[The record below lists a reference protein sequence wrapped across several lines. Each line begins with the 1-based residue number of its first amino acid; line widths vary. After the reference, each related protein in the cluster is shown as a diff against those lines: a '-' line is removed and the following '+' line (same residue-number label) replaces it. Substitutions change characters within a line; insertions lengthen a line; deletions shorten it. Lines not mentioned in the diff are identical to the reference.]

1 MKLTKVEATVEINK
15 PVNEVFA
22 YASDWRHWNEW
33 REGLYNLK
41 PTTNI
46 ERGNGARYYY
56 KAWAAGMKINLESET
71 HLFKENVGW
80 QSIVQKGLP
89 HKMQWVFENRSG
101 KTIVTNILEYSPPW
115 FLIGPILNFF
125 ILRRGWQRILNNTL
139 NNLKNHFEGS
149 SEIKEQHI

>member
-22 YASDWRHWNEW
+22 YTSDWRHWNEW
-33 REGLYNLK
+33 REGLYDLK

-46 ERGNGARYYY
+46 DRGNGARYSY
-56 KAWAAGMKINLESET
+56 KAWAGGMKFNLETEIHS
-71 HLFKENVGW
+71 FKENDSW

-89 HKMQWVFENRSG
+89 HKMQWMFEGKPG
-101 KTIVTNILEYSPPW
+101 KTKVTNILEYSPPW
-115 FLIGPILNFF
+115 FLIGPILDFF
-125 ILRRGWQRILNNTL
+125 ILRRGWQKLLDKTL
-139 NNLKNHFEGS
+139 KNLKNYLEGS